1 MLPRFIWFSTGG
13 DIVESPLEIIFMKET
28 QSVSTLLVDSPQ
40 GLLQD
45 VDVSTDSA
53 KTRKF
58 EFYSNEKR
66 QHANDQ

>member
-1 MLPRFIWFSTGG
+1 MLPRFIWFSAGG
-13 DIVESPLEIIFMKET
+13 DIVESPLEIIFMKES

-53 KTRKF
+53 KTRKV